1 MIYRLQKIFTWEV
14 KSMEP
19 VINVKH
25 GEEKLVSHS
34 GLLSVGALLEDMQ
47 LTERLTNIPGIHCV
61 QPVISHGDVLSS
73 MVGLI
78 CVGKPDYSAI
88 EIFRQDPLF
97 FTQSLRISDCPSQST
112 LRQRIDLIG
121 EFANTILK
129 EASAEMISAK
139 APVVSPIQTSAG
151 LFVPLD
157 MDVSPFDNS
166 KTRKEGVS
174 RTYKGSDGFAP
185 VFAYLGTE
193 GYLINV
199 ELREGSQHC
208 QKNTPEFVDE
218 TLKYVRQITD
228 APLLIRLDSGN
239 DSQDNFVVGEKWENV
254 DFLVKRNLRRESL
267 NDWLNLAKDTD
278 TATCLRSN
286 HKTVWIGKTEV
297 GVTGKSLPRP
307 IVFKVT
313 ERYEKKGQALLI
325 PIIEVE
331 TYWCTVRNLKPQ
343 EVINLYHDHGTS
355 EQFHSEIKSDLDLER
370 LPSQFFASNSLI
382 LHLALLA
389 YNILRIVGQVSI
401 EEQDE
406 YKLPAN
412 RYKKP
417 KRRRLRTVMQDI
429 IYMAGRL
436 TKSGRRW
443 FISFGQINPF
453 SGLAENVLKRLRCC
467 PG

>member
-1 MIYRLQKIFTWEV
+1 MG
-14 KSMEP
+14 P

-25 GEEKLVSHS
+25 GSERLVSHS
-34 GLLSVGALLEDMQ
+34 GLLSVGALLEDIQ
-47 LTERLTNIPGIHCV
+47 LTDRLTNVPGVHCV
-61 QPVISHGDVLSS
+61 DPVISHGDVLSS

-97 FTQSLRISDCPSQST
+97 FTQSLRISDCPSEAT

-121 EFANTILK
+121 ESANNILK
-129 EASAEMISAK
+129 DASAEMISTK
-139 APVVSPIQTSAG
+139 APVVSPIQTSVG

-166 KTRKEGVS
+166 RTQKEGVS

-185 VFAYLGTE
+185 MFAYLGTE

-208 QKNTPEFVDE
+208 QKNTPEFVDQ
-218 TLKYVRQITD
+218 TLKYARQITQ

-239 DSQDNFVVGEKWENV
+239 DSQDNFVMGEKWENV

-267 NDWLNLAKDTD
+267 YDWLNLAKDSD
-278 TATCLRSN
+278 NATCLQSK
-286 HKTVWIGKTEV
+286 HKTVWIGETEV
-297 GVTGKSLPRP
+297 GVTGKELPRP

-313 ERYEKKGQALLI
+313 ERYEKKGQPLLF
-325 PIIEVE
+325 PEVEVE
-331 TYWCTVRNLKPQ
+331 TYWCTVKTLKPQ

-355 EQFHSEIKSDLDLER
+355 EQFHSEIKSDLGLER
-370 LPSQFFASNSLI
+370 LPSKYFTSNSLI
-382 LHLALLA
+382 LHLSLLA
-389 YNILRIVGQVSI
+389 YNILRILGQISL

-412 RYKKP
+412 RCQKP

-436 TKSGRRW
+436 SKTGRRW

-453 SGLAENVLKRLRCC
+453 AGLAENVLKRLRCC

>member
-1 MIYRLQKIFTWEV
+1 MG
-14 KSMEP
+14 P

-25 GEEKLVSHS
+25 GDERLVSHS
-34 GLLSVGALLEDMQ
+34 GLLSVGALLEDTQ
-47 LTERLTNIPGIHCV
+47 LRDRLTNVPGVRCV
-61 QPVISHGDVLSS
+61 NPVISHGDVLSS

-97 FTQSLRISDCPSQST
+97 FTQSLRISDCPSEAT

-121 EFANTILK
+121 ESANSIVK
-129 EASAEMISAK
+129 GASAEMISTK
-139 APVVSPIQTSAG
+139 APVVSPIQTSVG

-166 KTRKEGVS
+166 KTQKEGVS

-185 VFAYLGTE
+185 IFAYLGTE

-208 QKNTPEFVDE
+208 QKNTPEFVDQ
-218 TLKYVRQITD
+218 TLKYARQITQ

-239 DSQDNFVVGEKWENV
+239 DSQDNFVMGEKWEDV

-267 NDWLNLAKDTD
+267 YDWLDLAKDSD
-278 TATCLRSN
+278 NATCLQSKR
-286 HKTVWIGKTEV
+286 KTVWIGETEV

-313 ERYEKKGQALLI
+313 ERYEKKGQPLLL
-325 PIIEVE
+325 PEVEVE
-331 TYWCTVRNLKPQ
+331 TYWCTVKTLKPQ

-355 EQFHSEIKSDLDLER
+355 EQFHSEIKSDLGLER
-370 LPSQFFASNSLI
+370 LPSKYFTSNSLI
-382 LHLALLA
+382 LHLSLLA
-389 YNILRIVGQVSI
+389 YNILRILGQVSL

-412 RYKKP
+412 RCKKP
-417 KRRRLRTVMQDI
+417 ERRRLRTVMQDI

-436 TKSGRRW
+436 SKTGRRW
-443 FISFGQINPF
+443 FISFGKINPF
-453 SGLAENVLKRLRCC
+453 AGLAENVLKRLRCC